1 MLGLLLRVF
10 TMWTRLIAS
19 CPALILNMEN
29 LNEVNDLY
37 KILHFFNS
45 FFTLFNLAWK
55 QNMWRNPRLQNPEQ
69 DPRFIWLLSDLAC
82 FKNRFVTSFVHK
94 TR

>member
-1 MLGLLLRVF
+1 
-10 TMWTRLIAS
+10 
-19 CPALILNMEN
+19 MEN
-29 LNEVNDLY
+29 LAGV
-37 KILHFFNS
+37 S
-45 FFTLFNLAWK
+45 LAWK